1 MATISDV
8 RVKLVGDSTRLQK
21 ALGSVSKGLVKFGQ
35 LAKKVAKGVAAAFVA
50 IGATVVATALQFQ
63 KMNREIVVGTGA
75 SGKQLQRLNKIG
87 QNLFTQIAVPAKVIG
102 QTLASVQTI
111 SGLTGD
117 ALEGLTGQILKLS
130 NLTGGDAN
138 RNALQFLR
146 GLQAWKIPAQEGEVI
161 LDKLFKTTQTAGIS
175 FEEITQ
181 LLREYQA
188 SLSLIGLGMDESIG
202 LLGRFSK
209 AGLTARKVMPGL
221 TNAVKLWAGENKNAG
236 VELAKA
242 IQFIKT
248 TTDEQAGLN
257 EAFRIFGTE
266 SGAKAFA
273 VIRSGVFTL
282 DDLAKGL
289 DKSKGALDKANEDA
303 KLFTEEFTLLF
314 RKVQVLLTPFAD
326 IFVKA
331 LDEKIIPAIEKWIEQ
346 VKVKGPAAM
355 KQFVLG
361 IANLVRAIGPATIGV
376 VSAFSAGIKLMGVAM
391 FGTALAMQGIVVAGT
406 LIANG
411 FDRQSPAVREAQAQW
426 ERIAETSGKVSASMA
441 QDFKNIIGAQGP
453 ADAIAARIEK
463 LAENF
468 DKVEVEQ
475 KAVKDEQKEITDGV
489 ANTATKV
496 GEVEGEVKTLTN
508 SIKIAG
514 NTIKLDLNDNFNKGI
529 GLVRQ
534 LRIEMEAAGVSM
546 GGSF

>member
-8 RVKLVGDSTRLQK
+8 RVKFLGDTTRLSK
-21 ALGSVSKGLVKFGQ
+21 ALNSVGRGLVKFGQ
-35 LAKKVAKGVAAAFVA
+35 LAKKVLKGVAVAFVA
-50 IGATVVATALQFQ
+50 LAGTVVATALQFQ

-75 SGKQLQRLNKIG
+75 SGKSLGKLNKIAE
-87 QNLFTQIAVPAKVIG
+87 NLFTKIAVPAKVIG

-111 SGLTGD
+111 SGLTGK

-146 GLQAWKIPAQEGEVI
+146 GLQAWKIPAKEGEAV
-161 LDKLFKTTQTAGIS
+161 LDKLFLTTQTAGIS
-175 FEEITQ
+175 FEEITMV
-181 LLREYQA
+181 LREYQA

-236 VELAKA
+236 EELRKA
-242 IQFIKT
+242 IEFIKT
-248 TTDEQAGLN
+248 TTDKQAGLN

-314 RKVQVLLTPFAD
+314 RKIQVLLGPLTTL
-326 IFVKA
+326 FVDS
-331 LDEKIIPAIEKWIEQ
+331 LEKEIIPAIEKWIET
-346 VKVKGPAAM
+346 VKAKGPAAM
-355 KQFVLG
+355 KEFVLG
-361 IANLVRAIGPATIGV
+361 IARLIRAIGPATIGV

-426 ERIAETSGKVSASMA
+426 ERIATTSGKVSASMA

-463 LAENF
+463 LAKGF
-468 DKVEVEQ
+468 DKLEGEQ
-475 KAVKDEQKEITDGV
+475 KNVKDEQKEITEGV
-489 ANTATKV
+489 AMTVGKV

-529 GLVRQ
+529 GLVKQ
-534 LRIEMEAAGVSM
+534 LRQELEAAGVSM